1 MVWYYLMNI
10 PYIRVW
16 TRIFKYKERD
26 SRLVF
31 LVDVIIHLV
40 LFFTILFLSAFL
52 LSKVGVKETVAWIV
66 LYSLSVVFLI
76 PLVSMMGRRSYDIG
90 ESPYEWIFMMIL
102 FPLFFAFS
110 AYLIICPSQEKK
122 TKKNEII
129 CDIIIFVL
137 FLPSLLASYLLGLSI
152 EYIFSLMFI

>member
-1 MVWYYLMNI
+1 MNI

-52 LSKVGVKETVAWIV
+52 LSKVGAKETVAWIA

-102 FPLFFAFS
+102 FPLLFAFS

>member
-1 MVWYYLMNI
+1 MVCYYLMNI

-52 LSKVGVKETVAWIV
+52 FKVTVAWIV

-90 ESPYEWIFMMIL
+90 ESPYEGIFMMIL

-137 FLPSLLASYLLGLSI
+137 FLPSLLASYLLGLSV

>member
-1 MVWYYLMNI
+1 MIKI

-31 LVDVIIHLV
+31 LVDLVIHFV
-40 LFFTILFLSAFL
+40 LFFAILFLSAFV
-52 LSKVGVKETVAWIV
+52 LSKIGAKEIVAWIV
-66 LYSLSVVFLI
+66 LYSLSAVFLI
-76 PLVSMMGRRSYDIG
+76 PLVSMMGRRSYDTG
-90 ESPYEWIFMMIL
+90 GSPYEWIFMMLL
-102 FPLFFAFS
+102 FPLFFVFS
-110 AYLIICPSQEKK
+110 TYLIICPSQEKK

-129 CDIIIFVL
+129 CDIIMFVL
-137 FLPSLLASYLLGLSI
+137 FLPSVLVSYLLGLSI